1 MAKATAGAANNSADA
16 QTRAREFMRSAL
28 DILGETGRTEFTVL
42 EVVERSKTSLRAFY
56 QHFATKDDL
65 VLALIDAMLHEF
77 TKTWQTEAAEL
88 EPKAALRALVDGIC
102 VPPASSTQ
110 DSINRGLTFYH
121 DRLAETMPDDYG
133 RVLTPLHTLIVDIIE
148 RGTGDGTFRPGLDVE
163 TTAALVMQTIFG
175 ALRLRALGPG
185 LGLTPI
191 GSERIYAFCLRA
203 LEK

>member
-1 MAKATAGAANNSADA
+1 MAKSSAGVANNNFDA
-16 QTRAREFMRSAL
+16 HTRATQFMRSAL

-42 EVVERSKTSLRAFY
+42 EVVERSRTSLRAFY
-56 QHFATKDDL
+56 QHFATKDEL
-65 VLALIDAMLHEF
+65 VLALIDAMLTEF
-77 TKTWQTEAAEL
+77 TTTWQAEAAQL
-88 EPKAALRALVDGIC
+88 SPSDALRELVDRIC

-133 RVLTPLHTLIVDIIE
+133 RVLTPLHALIVDIVE
-148 RGTGDGTFRPGLDVE
+148 RGMADGTFAPGLEVE
-163 TTAALVMQTIFG
+163 ATAALVMQTIFG

-185 LGLTPI
+185 LDLTPI

-203 LEK
+203 IQK

>member
-1 MAKATAGAANNSADA
+1 MAKSNAEVANHSIDA
-16 QTRAREFMRSAL
+16 QARATQFMRSAL

-56 QHFATKDDL
+56 QHFATKDEL
-65 VLALIDAMLHEF
+65 VLALIEAMLTEF
-77 TKTWQTEAAEL
+77 TTTWRAEAAEL
-88 EPKAALRALVDGIC
+88 SPADALRELVDRIC

-133 RVLTPLHTLIVDIIE
+133 RVLTPLHALIVDIVE
-148 RGTGDGTFRPGLDVE
+148 RGVADGTFAPELDVE
-163 TTAALVMQTIFG
+163 ATAALVMQTIFG

-185 LGLTPI
+185 LDLTPI

-203 LEK
+203 LEN

>member
-1 MAKATAGAANNSADA
+1 MAKSNAEVANNSLDA
-16 QTRAREFMRSAL
+16 QARATQFMRSAL

-56 QHFATKDDL
+56 QHFATKDEL
-65 VLALIDAMLHEF
+65 VLALIDAMLTEF
-77 TKTWQTEAAEL
+77 TTTWRAEAAQL
-88 EPKAALRALVDGIC
+88 GPTDALRELVDRIC

-133 RVLTPLHTLIVDIIE
+133 RVLTPLHALIVEIVE
-148 RGTGDGTFRPGLDVE
+148 RGMADGTFSPGLDVE
-163 TTAALVMQTIFG
+163 ATAALVMQTIFG

-185 LGLTPI
+185 LELTPI

-203 LEK
+203 LQN

>member
-1 MAKATAGAANNSADA
+1 MAKSNAEVANNGSDA
-16 QTRAREFMRSAL
+16 QARATQFMRSAL

-42 EVVERSKTSLRAFY
+42 QVVERSKTSLRAFY
-56 QHFATKDDL
+56 QHFATKDEL
-65 VLALIDAMLHEF
+65 VLALIDAMLTEF
-77 TKTWQTEAAEL
+77 TTTWQAEAAGL
-88 EPKAALRALVDGIC
+88 SPADALRELVDRIC

-133 RVLTPLHTLIVDIIE
+133 RVLTPLHALIVDIVE
-148 RGTGDGTFRPGLDVE
+148 RGMADGTFAPGLDVE
-163 TTAALVMQTIFG
+163 ATAALVMQTIFG

-185 LGLTPI
+185 LDLTPI

-203 LEK
+203 LEN

>member
-1 MAKATAGAANNSADA
+1 MAKSNAEVANNSSDA
-16 QTRAREFMRSAL
+16 QARATQFMRSAL

-42 EVVERSKTSLRAFY
+42 QVVERSKTSLRAFY
-56 QHFATKDDL
+56 QHFATKDEL
-65 VLALIDAMLHEF
+65 VLALIDAMLTEF
-77 TKTWQTEAAEL
+77 TTTWQAEAAGL
-88 EPKAALRALVDGIC
+88 SPADALRELVDRIC

-133 RVLTPLHTLIVDIIE
+133 RVLTPLHALIVDIVE
-148 RGTGDGTFRPGLDVE
+148 RGMADGTFAPGLDVE
-163 TTAALVMQTIFG
+163 ATAALVMQTIFG

-185 LGLTPI
+185 LDLTPI

-203 LEK
+203 LEN

>member
-1 MAKATAGAANNSADA
+1 MAKATAGVANNSADA
-16 QTRAREFMRSAL
+16 QIRAREFMRSAL

-65 VLALIDAMLHEF
+65 VLALVDAMLHEF
-77 TKTWQTEAAEL
+77 TTTWQAEAAEL

-133 RVLTPLHTLIVDIIE
+133 RVLTPLHALIVDIVE
-148 RGTGDGTFRPGLDVE
+148 RGIGDGAFRPGLDVE

-191 GSERIYAFCLRA
+191 GSDRIYAFCLRA